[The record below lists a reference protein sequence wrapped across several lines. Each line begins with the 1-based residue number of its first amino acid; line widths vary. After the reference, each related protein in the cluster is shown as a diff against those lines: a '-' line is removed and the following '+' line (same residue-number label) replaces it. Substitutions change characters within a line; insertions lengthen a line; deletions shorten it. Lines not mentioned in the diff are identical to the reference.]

1 MISTLMVYA
10 TKYLQL
16 SSQSLGWL
24 LSGYGVSTM
33 ISESVLV
40 RVLVPQLG
48 EVNSIRLGLVCFSIQ
63 CFVIAFSSSVD
74 GIVLSILFSMGSNL
88 VYPSISS
95 IVSRT
100 VGEDKQGEAL
110 GALNGI
116 KALVSITEISRH
128 SCSYCRSHE
137 SDRRL
142 RAAFFRAAH
151 GFV

>member
-1 MISTLMVYA
+1 
-10 TKYLQL
+10 
-16 SSQSLGWL
+16 
-24 LSGYGVSTM
+24 M

-63 CFVIAFSSSVD
+63 CFVIAFSSSID

-95 IVSRT
+95 VVSRT

-116 KALVSITEISRH
+116 KALVSVIEI
-128 SCSYCRSHE
+128 
-137 SDRRL
+137 
-142 RAAFFRAAH
+142 AF
-151 GFV
+151 GGYS

>member
-1 MISTLMVYA
+1 
-10 TKYLQL
+10 
-16 SSQSLGWL
+16 
-24 LSGYGVSTM
+24 M

-116 KALVSITEISRH
+116 KALVSVTEIGCH
-128 SCSYCRSHE
+128 SYSYFRSHE

-142 RAAFFRAAH
+142 RASVFRVAN